1 MKILDRYLVTSMLGA
16 TALVLMVL
24 LGLAAFVNFAGQLDN
39 VGEGSYTIV
48 DALLYVALLLP
59 QQAYEMLPVASL
71 IGALLGLGALASN
84 SELTVLRASGV
95 SIWRLAR
102 AVAMGGLVLTLVTA
116 ALGEWLAPPA
126 EQYGKRYRALKLHRD
141 VDFSGGQGGWIKDGN
156 VIVNGGAAFSGDP
169 EGGVRI
175 YRFDDEGRILSVGRA
190 SAAEVSEHQTWLLTD
205 YGESS
210 FSAAGVAT
218 RNNAMAT
225 QRSLLSPELLRLSV
239 VAPDQLSGRR
249 LARYVDYLRSNGLSS
264 DRYEIARWS
273 RVASIVTVFLMS
285 LLALPF
291 VFGSLRSSGAG
302 TRLVIGVLFGVAYYL
317 VSQTLANSGTV
328 YGLDPIVTAF
338 SPPLILALII
348 AALMTRVR

>member
-1 MKILDRYLVTSMLGA
+1 RYLVTTMLGA
-16 TALVLMVL
+16 TGLVLMVL

-48 DALLYVALLLP
+48 DALIYVVLIIP

-84 SELTVLRASGV
+84 SEMTVLRASGV

-102 AVAMGGLVLTLVTA
+102 SVAIGGLALTVLA
-116 ALGEWLAPPA
+116 GALGELIAPPA
-126 EQYGKRYRALKLHRD
+126 EQYAKRYRAQQLNRD

-169 EGGVRI
+169 DSGVRI
-175 YRFDDEGRILSVGRA
+175 YRFNDDGRLLSVGRA
-190 SAAEVSEHQTWLLTD
+190 AMAEVSEHQTWLLTD

-210 FSAAGVAT
+210 FSPAGVAT
-218 RNNAMAT
+218 RNEPLAT
-225 QRSLLSPELLRLSV
+225 QRSLLSPELVRLSIV
-239 VAPDQLSGRR
+239 EPDQLSGRR

-273 RVASIVTVFLMS
+273 RIASVVTVFLMS

-328 YGLDPIVTAF
+328 YGLNPVLTAF
-338 SPPLILALII
+338 SPPLLLSLII
-348 AALMTRVR
+348 AFLMSRVR